1 MHHGMARLGW
11 RVQRASIR
19 SFQGRGLI
27 PRVRLPGVAMFQ
39 GIEPQV
45 VRPASTLGV
54 YAMNAS
60 LELVLTANQFRALQ
74 PITLWLLVRSITGDE
89 WMLSDEGEG
98 GAMRF
103 KTFLTQNK
111 LQERFGIIGEIQVEI
126 PEQGGTN
133 PKLKVL
139 QYAVLGIPDVYAL
152 PLSSAQRQSIWGNFT
167 RWKERV
173 WKTLPILRE
182 HGFIAAGSKAIIP
195 FLNLIGSEVKADR
208 KDDFAQWCDDRPG
221 FELDKNKGLVIEFSN
236 VCDDAA
242 DLLEK
247 LALRV
252 AESSAVDARE
262 THVLGDEQATNAAH
276 IDAAE
281 INADVVYLD
290 SQDEASGIID
300 NRRALSPD
308 DQDILLA
315 MLELNADELT
325 PKTQAVILTA
335 ALSKNA
341 SARKRKFDNLKAWD
355 YVRSAKA
362 IGMYLSA
369 EGKEKAKEIL
379 TRT

>member
-1 MHHGMARLGW
+1 
-11 RVQRASIR
+11 
-19 SFQGRGLI
+19 
-27 PRVRLPGVAMFQ
+27 
-39 GIEPQV
+39 
-45 VRPASTLGV
+45 
-54 YAMNAS
+54 MNAS
-60 LELVLTANQFRALQ
+60 LELVLAANQFRALQ

-103 KTFLTQNK
+103 KTFLNQNK

-133 PKLKVL
+133 PKLEVL

-182 HGFIAAGSKAIIP
+182 HRFIAAGSKAIIP

-221 FELDKNKGLVIEFSN
+221 FELDKDKGLVIEFSN

-247 LALRV
+247 LATRLG
-252 AESSAVDARE
+252 ESSAVDAPKNQDSGDNQCEQDGLFDDSRRLVWGARQFIL
-262 THVLGDEQATNAAH
+262 TTNQALVFPLLVDAYPNDVLDSSIEQALGNGALRDSFRRNNARGKKEYYPCWH
-276 IDAAE
+276 LIVQGSVRDSKRLIDP
-281 INADVVYLD
+281 IILRSDPKKFCD
-290 SQDEASGIID
+290 PQD
-300 NRRALSPD
+300 NPQQSP
-308 DQDILLA
+308 
-315 MLELNADELT
+315 
-325 PKTQAVILTA
+325 P
-335 ALSKNA
+335 
-341 SARKRKFDNLKAWD
+341 
-355 YVRSAKA
+355 
-362 IGMYLSA
+362 
-369 EGKEKAKEIL
+369 
-379 TRT
+379 